1 MSDERERVAADLQRI
16 REEVRSRSLDDD
28 GPEATVEPGR
38 EPRKPE
44 APAPLEAPER
54 MPAPVAPEASELNG
68 LWDVRAALPKAGLRG
83 LLARLLMR
91 LVGPAQD
98 AQVTFNSR
106 QVQLDNALL
115 EYLDQRFAHT
125 HQHYDNVLGVHGKYL
140 QEIDERHLILQEE
153 LVAHVHDLV
162 KRIDLVLSRAERGG
176 SSLRYDLRDLRAQV
190 ARLEQRLGGA

>member
-1 MSDERERVAADLQRI
+1 MSDDRERVADELRRI
-16 REEVRSRSLDDD
+16 REEIRGRALE
-28 GPEATVEPGR
+28 GPEADAGLEPR
-38 EPRKPE
+38 EPRPAQPVTSPE
-44 APAPLEAPER
+44 RGPAPTSPDAGALN
-54 MPAPVAPEASELNG
+54 ELWNVQ
-68 LWDVRAALPKAGLRG
+68 LALPRTGLKG
-83 LLARLLMR
+83 VLARLVMR
-91 LVGPAQD
+91 LVGPTLD

-115 EYLDQRFAHT
+115 EYLDRRFAHT
-125 HQHYDNVLGVHGKYL
+125 HRHYDDVLGVHGRHL

-176 SSLRYDLRDLRAQV
+176 SGLRYDLRDLRARV